1 MKTIVALLTLLC
13 VAITTTAQ
21 TFTERLQKTVAG
33 KGTITV
39 VHSAAIDKLVNGN
52 QPDIKPAK
60 PLQTT
65 QENKTADSTKKQQAD
80 TTKKQQADS
89 TKKQQADTT
98 KKTTTQT
105 ETKPQQESPK
115 SDDDFEIPT
124 VDMRKKVMGRSYK
137 VNGYRVQAFAGGN
150 TRTDRQ
156 KAQNIGDAIK
166 LKFPEQPIYV
176 HFYSPRW
183 ICRVGN
189 FRTYEEAHAMLLEVK
204 KMGYTQASIVKGKI
218 TVQY

>member
-65 QENKTADSTKKQQAD
+65 QENKTADPTKKQQAD
-80 TTKKQQADS
+80 T

-189 FRTYEEAHAMLLEVK
+189 FRTYEEAHAILLEVK